1 MRTWEGWQTVAGPP
15 QMGLACQAEFRL
27 YHKGKGS
34 HQRKPRSDYVLEEQS
49 VSVGVEAVRSHRRLG
64 EK

>member
-1 MRTWEGWQTVAGPP
+1 MAGPP